1 MDKQAAATSSGANA
15 LLVLSQNTIPQRAE
29 SVFETGGRMIN
40 SIEK

>member
-15 LLVLSQNTIPQRAE
+15 LLALSQNTVLQRAE
-29 SVFETGGRMIN
+29 SAFETGGRMIN